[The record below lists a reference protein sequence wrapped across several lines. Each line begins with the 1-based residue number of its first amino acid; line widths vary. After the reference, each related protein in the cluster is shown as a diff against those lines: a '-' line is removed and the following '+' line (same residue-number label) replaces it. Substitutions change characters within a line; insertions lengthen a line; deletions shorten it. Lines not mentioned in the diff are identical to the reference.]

1 MVTPIRMGGLVS
13 GMDTE
18 SIVKNLM
25 KAQSAPLNKLLQK
38 KQTEEWRRD
47 QYREMNALLSDLK
60 NKSFDMKLQSNY
72 QKKVLTSSND
82 SIVSVKQKGTPSA
95 SVYNVELQVAPVAA
109 QNETSK
115 FTIKDS
121 LINGTALVAEDFSFT
136 IGPDPIKDRIDVTI
150 TDTIH
155 SVVAKIN
162 SLSSQTGIT
171 ASFMKD
177 DKSITFTSNGKY
189 PAINISSEFQSKLG
203 KDPAGTPQNK
213 PATPGTP
220 GSVLINGVSYVINSN
235 TFTFDGVEF
244 NIKGPGKAE
253 ISLKPDEDAVF
264 KSVKE
269 YVDKYNE
276 IIDKIN
282 GKLSERTYRDYKPL
296 LNEEK
301 ESLSDKQVEQWEQ
314 KAKSGLLRQDAL
326 LSNALSQM
334 RLALSANVTG
344 AGMDA
349 KYDNLSEF
357 GITTGDYSEKGKLYI
372 NETKL
377 KEAISINGNAIMDLF
392 TKKSTSTD
400 ATTKFS
406 ESGLIERLYDQING
420 TMAKLTE
427 KAGSSGS
434 FSDKSILGQGLTR
447 INTDISKWE
456 KRLEDIESRYWKKFT
471 AMETA
476 MSKANAQGNWLSQQ
490 LG

>member
-1 MVTPIRMGGLVS
+1 MVSPIRMGGLVS
-13 GMDTE
+13 GLETE

-60 NKSFDMKLQSNY
+60 NKTFDMKLQSTY
-72 QKKVLTSSND
+72 QKKELTSNND
-82 SIVSVKQKGTPSA
+82 SIVSVKQKGSPNA
-95 SVYNVELQVAPVAA
+95 SVYNVELQVAPIAA
-109 QNETSK
+109 QAETSK

-121 LINGTALVAEDFSFT
+121 LVNGTTLIAEDFAFT
-136 IGPDPIKDRIDVTI
+136 IGSDPNKHSIDVTI

-162 SLSSQTGIT
+162 ALSSQTGVT
-171 ASFMKD
+171 ASFMQD

-189 PAINISSEFQSKLG
+189 PAIDISSEFQSKLG
-203 KDPAGTPQNK
+203 NALVPPQNK
-213 PATPGTP
+213 PAVAGTA
-220 GSVLINGVSYVINSN
+220 GSALINGISYAIKSN

-244 NIKGPGKAE
+244 NIKGPGKAQ

-264 KSVKE
+264 KSIKE

-276 IIDKIN
+276 VIGKIN

-314 KAKSGLLRQDAL
+314 KAKSGLLRQDGL
-326 LSNALSQM
+326 LSNALSEL
-334 RLALSANVTG
+334 RLSLSTNVSG
-344 AGMDA
+344 AGLDS
-349 KYDNLSEF
+349 KYDNLSEI

-372 NETKL
+372 DEAKL
-377 KEAISINGNAIMDLF
+377 KEAISKNGNGIMELF

-400 ATTKFS
+400 AATKFA
-406 ESGLIERLYDQING
+406 ESGLIERLYDQLNG
-420 TMAKLTE
+420 TMIKLTE

-434 FSDKSILGQGLTR
+434 FTDKSILGQGLTR
-447 INTDISKWE
+447 INTDISRWE
-456 KRLEDIESRYWKKFT
+456 KRLEGIESRYWKQFT
-471 AMETA
+471 AMESA
-476 MSKANAQGNWLSQQ
+476 MSKANAQGNWLTQQ